1 MNQVQINPEN
11 KKVLWTVGHGNL
23 GFAEF
28 VELLEHYPVNTL
40 VDIRAYP
47 KSARNPH
54 FNQEYLRSELNDR
67 GIEYHW
73 AGRQLGGMRRLQN
86 NSPHIGLSGS
96 LQAYADHMGT
106 QAFKNSASQ
115 LIRLAEAE
123 NKKIVLLC
131 AELLYTDCHR
141 SLLSDFLT
149 ENHCRVFHILNKNS
163 ITEHKR
169 TQSMRLVSGEIV
181 YNRGVLEVFA

>member
-23 GFAEF
+23 GFEEF
-28 VELLEHYPVNTL
+28 VELLKHYPIDTL

-47 KSARNPH
+47 KSTRNPH
-54 FNQEYLRSELNDR
+54 FNQELLHSELNDK

-73 AGRQLGGMRRLQN
+73 AGRQLGGMRKLQN

-106 QAFKNSASQ
+106 QGFKNSASQ
-115 LIRLAEAE
+115 LVRLAEK
-123 NKKIVLLC
+123 KKIVLLC
-131 AELLYTDCHR
+131 AELLYTNCHR

-149 ENHCRVFHILNKNS
+149 ENHCRVFHIFNKNS

-181 YNRGVLEVFA
+181 YNRGVLEVFV